1 MVWPKVVAGAAKYI
15 FPYQGKADKVFNSS
29 FPYELAVI
37 KNYIMPLLHSVP
49 ENSPVFSEVLRLQR
63 MLKFIPSMSADNIP
77 NNSVLREFIGG
88 TCFEEVEK

>member
-1 MVWPKVVAGAAKYI
+1 VSGAAKYI
-15 FPYQGKADKVFNSS
+15 FPYRNLADKVFNSS
-29 FPYELAVI
+29 LPYELAVI
-37 KNYIMPLLHSVP
+37 KNYVMPLLHSVP
-49 ENSPVFSEVLRLQR
+49 ESSPVFCEVLRLQR

>member
-1 MVWPKVVAGAAKYI
+1 M
-15 FPYQGKADKVFNSS
+15 ADMVFNSS
-29 FPYELAVI
+29 LPYELAVI

-49 ENSPVFSEVLRLQR
+49 ETSPVFSEVLRLQR
-63 MLKFIPSMSADNIP
+63 ILKFVPSMSADNIP